1 MIGIILLFISFV
13 LYFKPRYRYI
23 SYFLYISFMLG
34 YGGGFGL
41 WTDEVLGIKNKD
53 MAIVY
58 TFVISLYLISQNNY
72 KLPKIEFLKWYKLF
86 IIFIFCSIVFS
97 YIHYGFSFYQILQG
111 GRDYLLIFSLPILMK
126 IKVNE
131 LSKLMNLLLCVTI
144 ITSILFILQIVVG
157 HPLMPYSG
165 EPSID
170 PTVGL
175 TRMYNSPALLDFF
188 LIFTFVKPEYF
199 GKRVNLLR
207 ILFFITLICTF
218 GRTGIFSTIISVLLA
233 MMFLGKASKMIK
245 TIVIIG
251 ILFIPFIGMVTSRF
265 EKGGT
270 SDDLSAIK
278 SGNYQNFEMG
288 EGGTMTYRIAW
299 VYERFDYLTNRSIG
313 EQIFGLG
320 LISESQPIVNKMYN
334 FRVGNIVQNT
344 GFPTQ
349 LYTPDIAYGNILTKL
364 GLVGSS
370 IYLLFVISLTLFFYK
385 YRKTNYFTIICSA
398 QIIMLFIGSF
408 SGSSLSEPKNLIIYF
423 VVIGTIYNIKKFDPY
438 NNAYNHGKRKNNYYY
453 RYI

>member
-1 MIGIILLFISFV
+1 MLGIILLFISLV

-34 YGGGFGL
+34 ADGGGFGL

-86 IIFIFCSIVFS
+86 IIFLLCSIVFS
-97 YIHYGFSFYQILQG
+97 SIHYGFSFYQILQG

-233 MMFLGKASKMIK
+233 MMFLGKASKMVK

-251 ILFIPFIGMVTSRF
+251 ILFIPFIGMITSRF

-270 SDDLSAIK
+270 SDDLSYIA
-278 SGNYQNFEMG
+278 SGNFKDYSRG
-288 EGGTMTYRIAW
+288 ESGTMAYRIAW
-299 VYERFDYLTNRSIG
+299 VYERFDYLANRPIS

-334 FRVGNIVQNT
+334 FRVGNIVQDT
-344 GFPTQ
+344 GLPTQ
-349 LYTPDIAYGNILTKL
+349 LYTPDIAYGNILTKF
-364 GLVGSS
+364 GFIGGIV
-370 IYLLFVISLTLFFYK
+370 YLLFVINLAMFLYK
-385 YRKTNYFTIICSA
+385 NRKVNYLTIICSA
-398 QIIMLFIGSF
+398 QSIMLFILSF
-408 SGSSLSEPKNLIIYF
+408 SGSDLGEPKSFVMYF
-423 VVIGTIYNIKKFDPY
+423 VAIGTMFMSCDKKFVI
-438 NNAYNHGKRKNNYYY
+438 K
-453 RYI
+453 

>member
-1 MIGIILLFISFV
+1 MLGIILLFISLV

-23 SYFLYISFMLG
+23 SYFFYISFMLG

-72 KLPKIEFLKWYKLF
+72 KLPKVEFIKWYKLF
-86 IIFIFCSIVFS
+86 IIFLLCSIVFS

-111 GRDYLLIFSLPILMK
+111 GRDFILIFSLPILIK
-126 IKVNE
+126 IKENE
-131 LSKLMNLLLCVTI
+131 LSKLMKLLLYVTV
-144 ITSILFILQIVVG
+144 ITSILYILQIVVG
-157 HPLMPYSG
+157 RPLMPYGG

-170 PTVGL
+170 SSVGL
-175 TRMYNSPALLDFF
+175 IRMYNSPALLDFF

-207 ILFFITLICTF
+207 VLFFIALICTF
-218 GRTGIFSTIISVLLA
+218 GRTGIFSTIVSVLLA

-245 TIVIIG
+245 TIIIIG
-251 ILFIPFIGMVTSRF
+251 LLFIPFIGMVTSRF

-270 SDDLSAIK
+270 SNDLSAIK

-299 VYERFDYLTNRSIG
+299 VYERFDYLINRPIG
-313 EQIFGLG
+313 EQVFGLG
-320 LISESQPIVNKMYN
+320 LISDSQPKVQKMYN
-334 FRVGNIVQNT
+334 FKLGLT
-344 GFPTQ
+344 DPETLTPAQ
-349 LYTPDIAYGNILTKL
+349 LSTPDIAYGNVLTKL
-364 GLVGSS
+364 GFVGGI
-370 IYLLFVISLTLFFYK
+370 IYLGFLINMAIFLYK
-385 YRKTNYFTIICSA
+385 NRKESFLTIICAA
-398 QIIMLFIGSF
+398 QIIILFIGSLA
-408 SGSSLSEPKNLIIYF
+408 GSALSYPRNLVIYF
-423 VVIGTIYNIKKFDPY
+423 ITIGTLLYARRNILIK
-438 NNAYNHGKRKNNYYY
+438 
-453 RYI
+453 

>member
-1 MIGIILLFISFV
+1 M
-13 LYFKPRYRYI
+13 
-23 SYFLYISFMLG
+23 SFMLG
-34 YGGGFGL
+34 ADGGGFGL
-41 WTDEVLGIKNKD
+41 WTDAVLGAKNKD
-53 MAIVY
+53 LAIIY
-58 TFVISLYLISQNNY
+58 TCVISLYLISQNNY
-72 KLPKIEFLKWYKLF
+72 KLPKIEFIKWYKLF
-86 IIFIFCSIVFS
+86 IIFLLCSIVFS
-97 YIHYGFSFYQILQG
+97 SIHYGFSFYQILQG

-126 IKVNE
+126 IKANE

-165 EPSID
+165 KPGID

-175 TRMYNSPALLDFF
+175 IRMYNSPALLNFF

-199 GKRVNLLR
+199 GKKVNLLR
-207 ILFFITLICTF
+207 ILFFIALICTF
-218 GRTGIFSTIISVLLA
+218 GRTGIFSTIVSVLLA

-270 SDDLSAIK
+270 SDDLSYIT
-278 SGNYQNFEMG
+278 SGNFKDYSRG
-288 EGGTMTYRIAW
+288 EGGTMAYRIAW
-299 VYERFDYLTNRSIG
+299 VYERFDYLSSRPIG

-334 FRVGNIVQNT
+334 FRVGNIVQDT
-344 GFPTQ
+344 GLPTQ

-364 GLVGSS
+364 GFMGGIV
-370 IYLLFVISLTLFFYK
+370 YLLFVINIAIFLYK
-385 YRKTNYFTIICSA
+385 NRKVNYLTIICSA
-398 QIIMLFIGSF
+398 QSIMLFVLSF
-408 SGSSLSEPKNLIIYF
+408 SGSDLGEPKSFVMYF
-423 VVIGTIYNIKKFDPY
+423 VAIGTMFMSCDKKFVIKK
-438 NNAYNHGKRKNNYYY
+438 N
-453 RYI
+453 I

>member
-1 MIGIILLFISFV
+1 
-13 LYFKPRYRYI
+13 
-23 SYFLYISFMLG
+23 MLG
-34 YGGGFGL
+34 AEGGGFGL
-41 WTDEVLGIKNKD
+41 WTDAVLGIKNKD
-53 MAIVY
+53 VAIIY

-72 KLPKIEFLKWYKLF
+72 KLPKVEFIKWYKLF
-86 IIFIFCSIVFS
+86 IIFLLCSIVFS

-111 GRDYLLIFSLPILMK
+111 GRDYLLIFSLPILIK
-126 IKVNE
+126 IRADE
-131 LSKLMNLLLCVTI
+131 LPKLIKLLLYVTI

-157 HPLMPYSG
+157 RPLMPYSG

-175 TRMYNSPALLDFF
+175 IRMYNSPALLDFF

-334 FRVGNIVQNT
+334 FRVGNIVQDT
-344 GFPTQ
+344 GLPTQ

-364 GLVGSS
+364 GFIGGIV
-370 IYLLFVISLTLFFYK
+370 YLLFVINLAIFLYK
-385 YRKTNYFTIICSA
+385 NRKVNYLTIICSA
-398 QIIMLFIGSF
+398 QSIMLFVLSF
-408 SGSSLSEPKNLIIYF
+408 SGSDLAEPKSIVMYF
-423 VVIGTIYNIKKFDPY
+423 VAMGTMFMSCDKKLIMTKIYKV
-438 NNAYNHGKRKNNYYY
+438 
-453 RYI
+453 